1 MISEVGRLFN
11 LWSST
16 STAEKTRLKR
26 SCKMALASARPA
38 LDLKLVAQW
47 SSMSSNPFV
56 PRRVSAVH
64 IVGAIILSLILTLL
78 LLQGRNSQIS
88 RLNSIRRRSKKVLW
102 FAHQGPIRK
111 LLLSLL
117 IAFAKWYT
125 SQYTRAFASATFS
138 KITFF
143 AKSTLLQINGSPLKS
158 IYQGL
163 CICPPLTF
171 STLGYPALTSFEQKY
186 SKCTKQCK
194 QVSVRE
200 HK

>member
-1 MISEVGRLFN
+1 MISEVGRLIN

-26 SCKMALASARPA
+26 SCKMAFASARPA
-38 LDLKLVAQW
+38 LVLKLVAQW

-56 PRRVSAVH
+56 PRRVSVVH
-64 IVGAIILSLILTLL
+64 IVGAIVLSLILTLL
-78 LLQGRNSQIS
+78 LLQGRNSKIS
-88 RLNSIRRRSKKVLW
+88 RLNSIPSRSKKVLW

-125 SQYTRAFASATFS
+125 SQYTRPFASVTFS

-143 AKSTLLQINGSPLKS
+143 AKSTLLRFNGSPLKS

-163 CICPPLTF
+163 CIFPPLTL
-171 STLGYPALTSFEQKY
+171 STLGYPALTCFEQKY
-186 SKCTKQCK
+186 NRCNKQSK
-194 QVSVRE
+194 QVSTHE